1 MKKRIKARYIIGNEN
16 GRNVIYK
23 NGEMIYEDTE
33 GTILEVGPKVYG
45 EWQESEDLGNAVICP
60 GFIDLDAL
68 GDIDHAL
75 IYGEQKTT
83 KKFFWSE
90 EYLKNGPVEAMTPEE
105 EAFKSKYAYAQLIS
119 HGITTAMPITC
130 VYYKKA
136 AETYEEMA
144 AAAEN
149 ARELGLR
156 AYLGPSFISSMHIY
170 DRADKKEYI
179 LPLENGKAGMKGLKR
194 AEEFA
199 LKYDHWGSDLI
210 RAVMVPERIELQSEE
225 VLLAAK
231 KFAREHGLLMRL
243 HAAQG
248 QFEYNWI
255 QEKHG
260 LSSIQYL
267 DSIGLLDENT
277 LIPHAIYASGYSGI
291 QDQTERDLEI
301 LRDRK
306 TAVIHCPLVYS
317 RSGQA
322 LESFG
327 KYKRFGIRMCMGTDT
342 FPPDPFENIRIGS
355 AFSRHFDGE
364 QPEDGYRSFFEA
376 ATMGGADALGRPD
389 LGRLA
394 PGCRADFIAVCL
406 DSFSI
411 GVVDD
416 PLYTICMCA
425 SGKDVMHSV
434 INGRTV
440 LKDGKIPGL
449 DYEQMEKDAQN
460 YYNKL
465 KQSFVDRSAFSAE
478 NFYDTS
484 YPVKEG

>member
-170 DRADKKEYI
+170 DRAD
-179 LPLENGKAGMKGLKR
+179 
-194 AEEFA
+194 
-199 LKYDHWGSDLI
+199 
-210 RAVMVPERIELQSEE
+210 
-225 VLLAAK
+225 
-231 KFAREHGLLMRL
+231 
-243 HAAQG
+243 
-248 QFEYNWI
+248 
-255 QEKHG
+255 EK
-260 LSSIQYL
+260 
-267 DSIGLLDENT
+267 
-277 LIPHAIYASGYSGI
+277 
-291 QDQTERDLEI
+291 
-301 LRDRK
+301 
-306 TAVIHCPLVYS
+306 
-317 RSGQA
+317 
-322 LESFG
+322 
-327 KYKRFGIRMCMGTDT
+327 
-342 FPPDPFENIRIGS
+342 
-355 AFSRHFDGE
+355 
-364 QPEDGYRSFFEA
+364 
-376 ATMGGADALGRPD
+376 
-389 LGRLA
+389 
-394 PGCRADFIAVCL
+394 
-406 DSFSI
+406 
-411 GVVDD
+411 
-416 PLYTICMCA
+416 
-425 SGKDVMHSV
+425 
-434 INGRTV
+434 
-440 LKDGKIPGL
+440 
-449 DYEQMEKDAQN
+449 
-460 YYNKL
+460 
-465 KQSFVDRSAFSAE
+465 
-478 NFYDTS
+478 
-484 YPVKEG
+484 